1 MQLRDIR
8 LDSSL
13 CELTPRGTPAFPI
26 EMYDNDIAAFTL
38 HYVPL
43 HWHAEAELVYAPAGG
58 VMLDSGGKT
67 ALLAPGGG
75 AFINAGCL
83 HAMRPTQAGACETIN
98 IVFHPEL
105 IAGAPYSIFAQ
116 KYVQPLL
123 QSGVGALPL
132 QPDIPWQA
140 SALAQMREAY
150 RIYEKAAPGFEFG
163 TRARLSEIWA
173 LLCAA
178 CAQTPC
184 RGDRQ
189 SERMKQLLLYLQ
201 QNYAEP
207 FTLDAL
213 AASAG
218 ISVRTCCRCFRK
230 YSGMAPFQ
238 YLNEYR
244 VKAAADL
251 LRNTEDSVTQICF
264 AVGFQDTSYFTRVF
278 RERTGRT
285 PTAFRRERS
294 EIL

>member
-43 HWHAEAELVYAPAGG
+43 HWHTEAELVYAPAGG
-58 VMLDSGGKT
+58 VLLDSGGQT
-67 ALLAPGGG
+67 ALLAPGWG
-75 AFINAGCL
+75 AFVNAGCL
-83 HAMRPTQAGACETIN
+83 HAMRPAQPGPCETIN

-105 IAGAPYSIFAQ
+105 IAGAPYSVFAQ

-123 QSGVGALPL
+123 GSGVGAVPL
-132 QPDIPWQA
+132 RPEVPWQA
-140 SALAQMREAY
+140 SALARLREAY
-150 RIYEKAAPGFEFG
+150 GIYQQAAPGFEFG
-163 TRARLSEIWA
+163 TRACLSEIWA

-178 CAQTPC
+178 HAQTP
-184 RGDRQ
+184 RRSDPQ
-189 SERMKQLLLYLQ
+189 SGRMKQLLSYLQ

-207 FTLDAL
+207 FTLEQL
-213 AASAG
+213 AGSAG
-218 ISVRTCCRCFRK
+218 ICVRTCCRCFRK
-230 YSGMAPFQ
+230 YAGMTPFQ

-251 LRNTEDSVTQICF
+251 LRSTEDSVTQICF
-264 AVGFQDTSYFTRVF
+264 DVGFHDTSYFTRVF

-285 PTAFRRERS
+285 PTAFRQALRAGV
-294 EIL
+294 